1 MPILLRALQAQ
12 VSSFAALVLLVGGGA
27 MAQYVENG
35 PIKSFKTS
43 TYSQGFART
52 STVTN
57 DSSGSTDYFT
67 STVTNNIEPA
77 RTSSIPLLITDSNA
91 RKGGTSTI
99 SFEVNNIFP
108 ASASDSSLG
117 GSVLTDEAGNQLQI
131 ADYKD
136 LANGELTLI
145 VTPISTTTPT
155 QPITYSSQAASTQ
168 TFSMFSESDSPA
180 FVNSFSKR
188 IFDKTYLLR

>member
-1 MPILLRALQAQ
+1 
-12 VSSFAALVLLVGGGA
+12 

-35 PIKSFKTS
+35 SIKNFKTA
-43 TYSQGFART
+43 TYRQGFART

-57 DSSGSTDYFT
+57 ESSGSTDYFT
-67 STVTNNIEPA
+67 SAVTNNIEPA

-99 SFEVNNIFP
+99 SFAVNNIFP
-108 ASASDSSLG
+108 ASASDSSLAG
-117 GSVLTDEAGNQLQI
+117 TTLTDEAGNQLQI

-136 LANGELTLI
+136 LANGELMLV
-145 VTPISTTTPT
+145 VTPTTTATPT
-155 QPITYSSQAASTQ
+155 QPITYNSQAVSTQ
-168 TFSMFSESDSPA
+168 TFSMFSESDSPT
-180 FVNSFSKR
+180 FVNSFSKQ